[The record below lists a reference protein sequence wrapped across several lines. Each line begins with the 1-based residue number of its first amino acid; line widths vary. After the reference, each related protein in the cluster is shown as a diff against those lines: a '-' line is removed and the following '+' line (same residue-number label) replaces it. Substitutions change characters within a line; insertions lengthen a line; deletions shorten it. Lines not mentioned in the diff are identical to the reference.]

1 MKFFKLMGLFIISF
15 ICLVS
20 CALVNIAKAHSV
32 EGVDAIKLC
41 QVYIQ
46 SQTGEAI
53 SERID
58 RAYVDVFSGGMIVAF
73 TEGEVG
79 TFGKRENHYRQYWA
93 CAVSENTIV
102 RVSAPSHDPLID
114 KPELMGFEKYD
125 GSVIEQLY
133 RRENDQFV
141 YCCEQKL
148 DENNFEKHNY
158 N

>member
-1 MKFFKLMGLFIISF
+1 M
-15 ICLVS
+15 
-20 CALVNIAKAHSV
+20 
-32 EGVDAIKLC
+32 
-41 QVYIQ
+41 
-46 SQTGEAI
+46 
-53 SERID
+53 
-58 RAYVDVFSGGMIVAF
+58 
-73 TEGEVG
+73 
-79 TFGKRENHYRQYWA
+79 
-93 CAVSENTIV
+93 
-102 RVSAPSHDPLID
+102 SAPSHDPLID